1 MKKGIL
7 AIMVLAF
14 ALTSCTENE
23 RAKQFGG
30 TATVNLPQGQKLVNV
45 TWKEDEIW
53 YLTRSMNSTDT
64 AETYTFQEE
73 SSYGMMEGTVILKE
87 SK

>member
-7 AIMVLAF
+7 AILVLAS

-23 RAKQFGG
+23 RG
-30 TATVNLPQGQKLVNV
+30 TATVNLPQGQKLVNIA
-45 TWKEDEIW
+45 WKQNQIW
-53 YLTRSMNSTDT
+53 YLTRPMYFTDS
-64 AETYTFQEE
+64 AETYTFQKE
-73 SSYGMMEGTVILKE
+73 SSYGFMEGTVVLKE